1 MMRDA
6 RSFTAGRFET
16 SQEEVCWG
24 YGTNISARTLTDFL
38 LTCAA

>member
-16 SQEEVCWG
+16 SQEEVSWG
-24 YGTNISARTLTDFL
+24 YGTNISARPLTDFL
-38 LTCAA
+38 LTCVA